1 MNKILLQCDNLCK
14 RYQEGSVQT
23 DVLHNVSFSVGEGE
37 MMAIVGS
44 SGSGKSTLL
53 HLLGG
58 LDTPTSG
65 DVIFNGQP
73 MSKLSSA
80 AKAELRNQ
88 KLGFIYQFHHLLPD
102 FTALEN
108 VAMPLLIGKKKP
120 AEINSRALE
129 MLKAVGLDHRAN
141 HRPSELSGGERQR
154 VAIARALVNNPRL
167 VLADEPT
174 GNLDARNADSI
185 FQLLGELNRLQGTA
199 FLVVT
204 HDLQLAKRMSRQL
217 EMRDGRLT
225 AETEP
230 DGGGVMAMPL
240 SLLIGLRFSRGRRRG
255 GMVSLISVIS
265 TIGIALGVAVLIVGL
280 SAMNGFERELNNRIL
295 AVVPHGE
302 IEAVDQPWTNWQ
314 EALDHVQKVPGIAA
328 AAPYI
333 NFTGLVESGAN
344 LRAIQVKGVNPQ
356 QEQRLSALPS
366 FVQGDAWRN
375 FKAGEQ
381 QIIIGKGVADALK
394 VKQGD
399 WVSIMIPNSN
409 PEHKLMQPKR
419 VRLHVA
425 GILQLSGQLDHSFAM
440 IPLADAQQYLDMG
453 SSVSGIAL
461 KMTDVFNANK
471 LVRDAGEVTN
481 SYVYIKSWIGTYGYM
496 YRDIQMIRA
505 IMYLAMVLV
514 IGVAC
519 FNIVSTLVMAVKDK
533 SGDIAVLRTL
543 GAKDGLIRA
552 IFVWYGLL
560 AGLFGSLCGV
570 IIGVVVSL
578 QLTPIIEWI
587 EKLIGHQ
594 FLSSDI
600 YFIDF
605 LPSELHWLDV
615 FYVLVTAL
623 LLSLLASWYPARRAS
638 NIDPARVLSGQ

>member
-1 MNKILLQCDNLCK
+1 
-14 RYQEGSVQT
+14 
-23 DVLHNVSFSVGEGE
+23 
-37 MMAIVGS
+37 
-44 SGSGKSTLL
+44 
-53 HLLGG
+53 
-58 LDTPTSG
+58 
-65 DVIFNGQP
+65 
-73 MSKLSSA
+73 
-80 AKAELRNQ
+80 
-88 KLGFIYQFHHLLPD
+88 
-102 FTALEN
+102 
-108 VAMPLLIGKKKP
+108 
-120 AEINSRALE
+120 
-129 MLKAVGLDHRAN
+129 
-141 HRPSELSGGERQR
+141 
-154 VAIARALVNNPRL
+154 
-167 VLADEPT
+167 
-174 GNLDARNADSI
+174 
-185 FQLLGELNRLQGTA
+185 
-199 FLVVT
+199 
-204 HDLQLAKRMSRQL
+204 
-217 EMRDGRLT
+217 
-225 AETEP
+225 
-230 DGGGVMAMPL
+230 MAMPL

-295 AVVPHGE
+295 AVVSHGE

-314 EALDHVQKVPGIAA
+314 EALDKVQKVPGIAA

-419 VRLHVA
+419 VRLHIA